1 MPGALQKDELVFPC
15 SRDMLVDVPQ
25 KSRSVAISEI
35 IISAN
40 DKRPRMGD
48 FFYQRKVP
56 VLFHMNIDSRGT
68 GICANDTGTMHGNCL
83 KRKIGTASPSLP
95 AN

>member
-15 SRDMLVDVPQ
+15 SRDMLVDIPQ
-25 KSRSVAISEI
+25 KSRRVAISEI

-48 FFYQRKVP
+48 FSTEEK
-56 VLFHMNIDSRGT
+56 
-68 GICANDTGTMHGNCL
+68 
-83 KRKIGTASPSLP
+83 SLSFST
-95 AN
+95 